1 MPTPALAQN
10 DQMDHGVRMS
20 DNTDKAQQKASL
32 PRAKPHDQSVTAKF
46 APIVALGDKIDIKF
60 SIVVSFEGTFKTQ
73 V

>member
-1 MPTPALAQN
+1 
-10 DQMDHGVRMS
+10 MS